1 LREVYNITKL
11 KIDRNFRAF
20 IDFILLE
27 LEVLIVCLIIGGILV
42 YRNRY

>member
-1 LREVYNITKL
+1 LGEVYNITKM

-27 LEVLIVCLIIGGILV
+27 LEIPIICLIIESILI